1 MFPQFFGLCRYPM
14 ELHMVHRNIH
24 DETVAEALEHEN
36 GLTVL
41 GLKFQLVKDSQEA
54 STGMDTLAEIAEKF
68 LVDTGSKF
76 NAEKIKKEV
85 TNQQDD
91 PNYC

>member
-1 MFPQFFGLCRYPM
+1 
-14 ELHMVHRNIH
+14 MVHRNIH
-24 DETVAEALEHEN
+24 DGTVKDALEHEN

-41 GLKFQLVKDSQEA
+41 GFKFQLVKDCEEVSP
-54 STGMDTLAEIAEKF
+54 GMDTLAEIAEKF

-85 TNQQDD
+85 TIQQDD